1 MCDYKGMYV
10 NVVISMKKS
19 LYVFSLTLSIFLSCS
34 GKGWAQAPATS
45 APAPRDFG
53 VRVEK
58 PAGDGTHYSQG
69 SGVFLG
75 HGLVLTAA
83 HVVSVDPGNR
93 QVTVLLDGRRVDA
106 IVVRDGQAQNLD
118 LALIRLNDADLSPAR
133 RDQPMVP
140 ICPANPE
147 PSQPVSVV
155 AMGQA
160 VTAFTIPKGLTSDG
174 REESWTNLLATG
186 FKQGNSG
193 GGVFSIRQNCLW
205 GIVNLELGG
214 VSKKTGKPID
224 LTAFVPASRIAPF
237 LEGDAAR

>member
-1 MCDYKGMYV
+1 MC
-10 NVVISMKKS
+10 VVDFMKI
-19 LYVFSLTLSIFLSCS
+19 LLCVITLVLPFFLSCPAT
-34 GKGWAQAPATS
+34 GWAQGAST
-45 APAPRDFG
+45 APAPRDVG

-75 HGLVLTAA
+75 RGLVLTAA

-93 QVTVLLDGRRVDA
+93 QVTVLLDGRRVDG
-106 IVVRDGQAQNLD
+106 VLVRDGQAQKLD
-118 LALIRLNDADLSPAR
+118 LALIRLKDEDLSPQR
-133 RDQPMVP
+133 RDQPLVP
-140 ICPANPE
+140 VCPANPE
-147 PSQPVSVV
+147 PSQPVTVV
-155 AMGQA
+155 AMGQS

-193 GGVFSIRQNCLW
+193 GGVFSIRQKCLW

-214 VSKKTGKPID
+214 VSKTTGKPIE
-224 LTAFVPASRIAPF
+224 LTAFVPAARITPF
-237 LEGDAAR
+237 LEEAGLR